1 LDLSLDEFQWL
12 FGATIWTPLSRRDW
26 IVTLAVIAFVAGNF
40 YLWSLPISQSQLFLI
55 SVPLGVVAFAAFMR
69 FAPRKQD

>member
-1 LDLSLDEFQWL
+1 MDPSLDEFQWL
-12 FGATIWTPLSRRDW
+12 FGATTWTPLSQRDW

-40 YLWSLPISQSQLFLI
+40 YLWSLSISQSQLFLI